1 MVVAPKKEV
10 YKLEEE
16 SVLFLRKSKSGK
28 GIIAFEPTPDRDTPS
43 KYMFIGNMETLKD
56 MIRGKVPSVALTVVK
71 LEPRD
76 EEKPAGDDLDGD
88 DF

>member
-1 MVVAPKKEV
+1 
-10 YKLEEE
+10 
-16 SVLFLRKSKSGK
+16 
-28 GIIAFEPTPDRDTPS
+28 
-43 KYMFIGNMETLKD
+43 MFIGNMETLKD

>member
-1 MVVAPKKEV
+1 MAESIEKKEV

-16 SVLFLRKSKSGK
+16 SVIFLRKSKSGK
-28 GIIAFEPTPDRDTPS
+28 GLYGFQPTPNRETPS
-43 KYMFIGNMETLKD
+43 KYMLIANISTMK
-56 MIRGKVPSVALTVVK
+56 SVIKGEEDCCALTVVK

-76 EEKPAGDDLDGD
+76 EEPAKDDLDD